1 MLQQSFQHRNV
12 VLHFS
17 HIILQLT
24 YFSIIGL
31 MDVRHLGG
39 YVPFSMPN
47 GVYFICLKVKVGII
61 SLIGIIR
68 HTNDKTFIQAV
79 FDTFYIGF
87 TIAVGDNIHLLFGHV
102 VRVLPNT
109 CIPCPAWECV
119 IFNKKVGESGLK
131 WEIFPNFTS
140 QIHLLFSGVVYVCNK
155 LL

>member
-61 SLIGIIR
+61 E
-68 HTNDKTFIQAV
+68 FIL
-79 FDTFYIGF
+79 
-87 TIAVGDNIHLLFGHV
+87 N
-102 VRVLPNT
+102 N
-109 CIPCPAWECV
+109 
-119 IFNKKVGESGLK
+119 
-131 WEIFPNFTS
+131 
-140 QIHLLFSGVVYVCNK
+140 
-155 LL
+155 